1 MALTYEFL
9 LARADQAAQ
18 EAEDAVLANVRDR
31 SLRSEAAWR
40 TMALQVQKMEQTRAL
55 AREEKRELL

>member
-9 LARADQAAQ
+9 IARADQAAL
-18 EAEDAVLANVRDR
+18 EAESAVLANVRDR

-40 TMALQVQKMEQTRAL
+40 GMAQQVEAVERNRAL
-55 AREEKRELL
+55 AREQKLEAL